1 MSPDPA
7 EAVLDSRQSWIR
19 LAAIVGLATLGGA
32 GMWSVVV
39 VLPYV
44 QAEFGATRAEA
55 SLPYTLT
62 MIGFATGGILM
73 GRLADRFGIMVPV
86 LFGTVMLAAG
96 YMLAAMAPTLL
107 AFALAQGVLIGALGS
122 SAAFGPLMADASLWF
137 RRRRGIAVAL
147 AASGNYLAGTVWP
160 PILQGLIV
168 AQGWRMAHVLV
179 GIGLLVTMLP
189 LALLLRARAPV
200 LRVAPRVA
208 GAPPPATARPLGMSP
223 NSLTALLCIAGVCCC
238 VAMAMPQVHIVA
250 YCGDLGYGVARGT
263 EMLSLMLA
271 CGIVSR
277 IASGFIVDRVGGL
290 ATLLLGSVLQAV
302 ALAFYLF
309 FDSLVSLYLISAM
322 FGLFQGG
329 IVPAYAVIV
338 REYFPARQAGTRV
351 GIVLMSTLLGMALGG
366 WLSGVVFDWTGTY
379 AMAFLNGMVWNGMNI
394 AIVAWLLW
402 RSRYVR
408 REASTLHGP
417 APAAAR

>member
-1 MSPDPA
+1 MKPDPA

-55 SLPYTLT
+55 ALPYTLT

-86 LFGTVMLAAG
+86 LFGTVMLAGG
-96 YMLAAMAPTLL
+96 YVLAAMAPTLL

-160 PILQGLIV
+160 PILQALIV

-189 LALLLRARAPV
+189 LALLLRARAPA
-200 LRVAPRVA
+200 LRVAPLVA

-223 NSLTALLCIAGVCCC
+223 NSLTALLCIAGIGCC

-277 IASGFIVDRVGGL
+277 IVSGLIADRIGGL
-290 ATLLLGSVLQAV
+290 ATLLLGSMLQAV

-329 IVPAYAVIV
+329 IVPSYAVIV

-379 AMAFLNGMVWNGMNI
+379 AMAFLNGMVWNGMNV

-402 RSRYVR
+402 RAR
-408 REASTLHGP
+408 RHLTGP
-417 APAAAR
+417 VGRLGQIRSPA